1 MNRRRD
7 NIRPTC
13 VGGTDAIS
21 LAPGEDPQAGGGRSK
36 ERKKPSDA
44 VAVISY
50 DEKPGIQAI
59 AVGAGNCQIEEERL
73 ARRLLALHE
82 IDVTNSSLL

>member
-1 MNRRRD
+1 
-7 NIRPTC
+7 
-13 VGGTDAIS
+13 
-21 LAPGEDPQAGGGRSK
+21 
-36 ERKKPSDA
+36 

-82 IDVTNSSLL
+82 IDVTNSSLLEVAAEAAFAAWGCEVTVVT